1 MRYLCLV
8 YMEDSVI
15 GKLSPRELAQLDAD
29 SLQYDVELKRTGRLV
44 AAEAL
49 QGVESATCV
58 RVRGEKVSTTDGPF
72 AETKEHLG
80 GFIMVEARDLNEAI
94 RIASGIPLARLGAT
108 IEVRPVY
115 QIPGADAVQD
125 TSAAEA

>member
-8 YMEDSVI
+8 YMDDGVLGRLSPSELTQLNVDSV
-15 GKLSPRELAQLDAD
+15 D
-29 SLQYDVELKRTGRLV
+29 YDVELKRSGRFLT
-44 AAEAL
+44 AEAL

-58 RVRGEKVSTTDGPF
+58 RVRNGKVSTTDGPF

-80 GFIMVEARDLNEAI
+80 GFILVEARDLNDAI

-108 IEVRPVY
+108 IEVRPIY
-115 QIPGADAVQD
+115 QIPVAA
-125 TSAAEA
+125 AAELRE

>member
-8 YMEDSVI
+8 YMDDGVIGRLSPQELQQLNVDSV
-15 GKLSPRELAQLDAD
+15 A
-29 SLQYDVELKRTGRLV
+29 YDVELQRSGRFV

-49 QGVESATCV
+49 QGVESATSV

-80 GFIMVEARDLNEAI
+80 GFILVEARDLNEAL
-94 RIASGIPLARLGAT
+94 RIAAGIPLASLGAT

-115 QIPGADAVQD
+115 EIP
-125 TSAAEA
+125 AAREETP